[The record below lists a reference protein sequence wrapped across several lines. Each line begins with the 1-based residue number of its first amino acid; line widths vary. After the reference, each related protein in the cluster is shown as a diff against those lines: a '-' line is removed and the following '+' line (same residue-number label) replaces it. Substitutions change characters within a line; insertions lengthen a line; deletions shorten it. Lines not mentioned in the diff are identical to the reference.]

1 MLGTMHAAFCAWA
14 HPGLTCARTLV
25 HDTSCTA
32 DTTGYHTITE
42 SNLAAQK
49 SGSWTWR
56 DTDVAHLSKALS
68 INLPLYA
75 RAARKQSSKAPLR
88 ELSNQS
94 LHSNSSQSQGEQL
107 DELHV
112 VVQWDNLPS
121 GGTPGQLH
129 APALQLAA
137 VWPSFFR

>member
-1 MLGTMHAAFCAWA
+1 MLLFVHGRTPQP
-14 HPGLTCARTLV
+14 PGLTFARTLV
-25 HDTSCTA
+25 HDVSCTT
-32 DTTGYHTITE
+32 DTSGYHTITE

-56 DTDVAHLSKALS
+56 DPDVAHLSKALS

-94 LHSNSSQSQGEQL
+94 LHSNCSQGQGEQL

-112 VVQWDNLPS
+112 GMGP
-121 GGTPGQLH
+121 GGHLGSCMHLRF
-129 APALQLAA
+129 
-137 VWPSFFR
+137 S